1 MEINGYQLSRSWFD
15 FCFANPEL
23 INPNHTA
30 IFTFA
35 IEHCN
40 RLGWKEKFGFPSQM
54 TMDALGIK
62 NHHTYI
68 KYFNDLV
75 DWGFFKLV
83 QKSTNQYSA
92 NIISLQYGKSK
103 NGKALDKAFITH
115 ASKQPTEQQHSNP
128 QSTPQSND
136 SIDKPINQLTNKP
149 ILSTTVDHEFE
160 ISILEI
166 IRSIKSENTG
176 TEHKPY
182 KITPKRIRMI
192 ANRKKDFLK
201 LWPGRDFNKACT
213 YAFKYK
219 AKEWFGTETFRHFE
233 PETLLSEK
241 FASYL
246 EKAEQDKGE
255 PYKADKKP
263 KEESEKYRITP
274 NSYQNG

>member
-30 IFTFA
+30 IFMFS

-75 DWGFFKLV
+75 EWGFFKLI

-92 NIISLQYGKSK
+92 NIISLSIGKSK
-103 NGKALDKAFITH
+103 NNKALDKAFIKH
-115 ASKQPTEQQHSNP
+115 AAKQPSEQLHSNP

-136 SIDKPINQLTNKP
+136 SIDKQLTINHLNNEQITNNQPAIAEVCVWPTFLDFWDKYDKKVGKPKAEILFKKINQGAR
-149 ILSTTVDHEFE
+149 E
-160 ISILEI
+160 
-166 IRSIKSENTG
+166 
-176 TEHKPY
+176 
-182 KITPKRIRMI
+182 KIMQHLDEYLLVEKQF
-192 ANRKKDFLK
+192 RKD
-201 LWPGRDFNKACT
+201 
-213 YAFKYK
+213 
-219 AKEWFGTETFRHFE
+219 
-233 PETLLSEK
+233 PER
-241 FASYL
+241 YL
-246 EKAEQDKGE
+246 KAEAWNNEVIIKQPIK
-255 PYKADKKP
+255 
-263 KEESEKYRITP
+263 
-274 NSYQNG
+274 NGNEFNPQTTLDRLNGYGK